1 MSLKE
6 SREGNSVNHSFVIDG
21 VRYKFLGLE
30 QPDGKITK
38 KRGDGIPVF
47 QVRVKQKVEFT

>member
-21 VRYKFLGLE
+21 VRYKFLGFE